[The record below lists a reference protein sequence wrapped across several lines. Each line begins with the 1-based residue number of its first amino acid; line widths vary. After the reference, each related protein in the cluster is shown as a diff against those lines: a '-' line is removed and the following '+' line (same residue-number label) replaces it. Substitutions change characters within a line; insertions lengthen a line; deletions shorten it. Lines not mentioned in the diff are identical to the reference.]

1 MIKEFKINVLEEQI
15 SNINNKIKNY
25 PWKSIEDME
34 GWIHGTNKIYLKEI
48 CEYWVSE
55 FDWKKH
61 EKLINSY
68 SNFKTNIEGVDIH
81 FIKEEGSG
89 KNPKPLLLMHGWPG
103 SIVEFLEIIKPLAHP
118 EEFGGNITNSLSEAV
133 KETDIIFTMLT
144 DDDAVEKVLGNSQFL
159 DNLKPSSTVI
169 DMLSIKPKIAIK
181 YGNLLKQK
189 NINFLDAPVSGGTIG
204 AEEGS
209 LAIMVGGEQKV
220 FDNAFEVLK
229 IMGNPTLV
237 GPIGSGQ
244 VSKLANQIIVGVT
257 IGAVAEASATAPIV
271 TPTIIWFASFET
283 CPLPIGPT
291 KVGFPIIFKTSK
303 ALSKTFCSPP
313 TMIARLPSSAPIVP
327 PETGASRKLI
337 FFCFNKFPYFIAILG
352 FIDNM
357 SMTVEDGF
365 KLSRN

>member
-1 MIKEFKINVLEEQI
+1 MKISFIGTGLMGFPMAKNLLKKKLEL
-15 SNINNKIKNY
+15 KIF
-25 PWKSIEDME
+25 SR
-34 GWIHGTNKIYLKEI
+34 TL
-48 CEYWVSE
+48 
-55 FDWKKH
+55 
-61 EKLINSY
+61 EKA
-68 SNFKTNIEGVDIH
+68 
-81 FIKEEGSG
+81 
-89 KNPKPLLLMHGWPG
+89 KPL
-103 SIVEFLEIIKPLAHP
+103 

-169 DMLSIKPKIAIK
+169 DMSSIKPKIAIK

-257 IGAVAEASATAPIV
+257 IGAVAEAV
-271 TPTIIWFASFET
+271 TLCEKAGVDANKFI
-283 CPLPIGPT
+283 
-291 KVGFPIIFKTSK
+291 K
-303 ALSKTFCSPP
+303 ALSGGFADGKILQNHGKRMIDKDFSPKGKVSTHLKDMNNILECSENYN
-313 TMIARLPSSAPIVP
+313 THLPISTLIKDMFKSLVNNGNENDDHSALYKEID
-327 PETGASRKLI
+327 RI
-337 FFCFNKFPYFIAILG
+337 NKK
-352 FIDNM
+352 
-357 SMTVEDGF
+357 S
-365 KLSRN
+365 